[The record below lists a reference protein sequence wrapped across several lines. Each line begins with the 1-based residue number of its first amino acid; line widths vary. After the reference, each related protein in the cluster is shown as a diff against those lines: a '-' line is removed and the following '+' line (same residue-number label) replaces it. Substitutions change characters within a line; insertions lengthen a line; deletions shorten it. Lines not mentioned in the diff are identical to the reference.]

1 MITKLIVKCALVF
14 GLCVSAQA
22 WCQQDPQTTLRGF
35 KYAPFPLNAKQSA
48 SFFDVNQAGR
58 RGHTSKRG
66 GLLWEDTTYND
77 NRALLAIPSNF
88 DRSRPP
94 TLVVFLHGN
103 QSTLERD
110 VLTRQQIAAQVSA
123 ANINAVLVAPQFAV
137 DALDSSPGNFVQKNY
152 FATFMKEAAVQTGR
166 WQNDNFLAYQ
176 LNRAPVILVAYSGGY
191 YAAAHILKMGGLN
204 KRIKGVILLDAL
216 YGEEETFAKWLRAN
230 YRKSFFFSAYTEPAR
245 ASNELLQNL
254 LREQNMEF
262 ETGIPDNL
270 RKRTINFIQLDEN
283 TVHQDLLT
291 QAWNNQPLT
300 DLLRKTQKIQ

>member
-1 MITKLIVKCALVF
+1 MISKLIVKCALVL
-14 GLCVSAQA
+14 GLCISAHA
-22 WCQQDPQTTLRGF
+22 WSQQNPETTLRSF
-35 KYAPFPLNAKQSA
+35 KYAPFPLNAKHA
-48 SFFDVNQAGR
+48 VSFFDVNQASR

-77 NRALLAIPSNF
+77 NRVLLAISSDF
-88 DRSRPP
+88 DRSHPP

-110 VLTRQQIAAQVSA
+110 VIARQQIAAQVSEA
-123 ANINAVLVAPQFAV
+123 KINAVLIAPQFAV
-137 DALDSSPGNFVQKNY
+137 DALDSSPGNFVQRNY
-152 FATFMKEAAVQTGR
+152 FAAFMKEAAAQIGH

-176 LNRAPVILVAYSGGY
+176 LNRAPIIVVAYSGGY
-191 YAAAHILKMGGLN
+191 YAAAHILKMGGMN

-216 YGEEETFAKWLRAN
+216 YGEEETFAKWLRGN
-230 YRKSFFFSAYTEPAR
+230 YRKSFFFSAYTDPAR

-254 LREQNMEF
+254 LRDQRMEF
-262 ETGIPDNL
+262 ETGIPNNM